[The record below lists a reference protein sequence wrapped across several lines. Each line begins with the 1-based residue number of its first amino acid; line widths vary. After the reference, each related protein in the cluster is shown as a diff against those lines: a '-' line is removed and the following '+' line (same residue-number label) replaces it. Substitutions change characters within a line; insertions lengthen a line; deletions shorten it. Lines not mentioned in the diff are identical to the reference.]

1 MARYVGHLV
10 GWVEVKRVLSLRA
23 LPKPITLAPE
33 RSMGFGKTREER
45 VLPLPILHSYRTPA
59 PARLE
64 HLSERTTETQMTMSN
79 LVRLYKN

>member
-1 MARYVGHLV
+1 M
-10 GWVEVKRVLSLRA
+10 
-23 LPKPITLAPE
+23 
-33 RSMGFGKTREER
+33 MGFGKTREER

-59 PARLE
+59 PASLE